1 MNIQWERRGKTILR
15 CVFLNDH
22 NSRRA
27 NMSESVYKIIEMVG
41 SSPVSWE
48 QAAQNAV
55 KAAGLSLR
63 DLRIAEVKTMDMVIK
78 EGQDTVY
85 RVKVNLSF
93 KILSD

>member
-1 MNIQWERRGKTILR
+1 
-15 CVFLNDH
+15 
-22 NSRRA
+22 
-27 NMSESVYKIIEMVG
+27 MSESVYKIIEMVG

-48 QAAQNAV
+48 EAAQNAV

-78 EGQDTVY
+78 EGKATVF

-93 KILSD
+93 KVLSD

>member
-1 MNIQWERRGKTILR
+1 MGREGGKTILF

-22 NSRRA
+22 NPRRA

-48 QAAQNAV
+48 EAAQNAV

-78 EGQDTVY
+78 EGQETVY